1 MLIVGLTGGI
11 GSGKSTVS
19 RTLHESHK
27 LTIVDA
33 DLISKEVVN
42 PGRKAYIRILDAF
55 ADEIPDL
62 VDPSN
67 GSLNRA
73 ALGSAVFGNKEKLKR
88 LNSIVHPAVRKE
100 IIWQILQAYMSFQS
114 IVVLD
119 VPLLFEAGL
128 NKICGTTITVTCDKE
143 LQVKRIA
150 ARNSELSEDDIRK
163 RIDSQMSNEERNY
176 RSDVVIDNS
185 SGLDELKKSV
195 ASVVKEIR
203 PNVIFTL
210 LDLFPPFGLLSAI
223 YTFTLRTVSDR
234 FKGTKPLL
242 KND

>member
-11 GSGKSTVS
+11 GAGKSTVS
-19 RTLHESHK
+19 RTLRETHN

-33 DLISKEVVN
+33 DLIARDVVN
-42 PGRKAYIRILDAF
+42 PGRKAYNRILEAF
-55 ADEIPDL
+55 ADDIPDL
-62 VDPSN
+62 VNPKD

-73 ALGSAVFGNKEKLKR
+73 VLGNAVFGNKEKLKR

-100 IIWQILQAYMSFQS
+100 ILWQILQAYLRFQS
-114 IVVLD
+114 LVILD

-128 NKICGTTITVTCDKE
+128 NKICGTTVTVTCDKE

-150 ARNSELSEDDIRK
+150 ARNSELSEEDIRK
-163 RIDSQMSNEERNY
+163 RIESQMTNEERNY
-176 RSDVVIDNS
+176 RSDLVIDNS
-185 SGLDELKKSV
+185 SSLDDLQKCV

-203 PNVIFTL
+203 PNLILTL
-210 LDLFPPFGLLSAI
+210 LDLFPPFGLLSAL
-223 YTFTLRTVSDR
+223 YTFTLRTIRDKY
-234 FKGTKPLL
+234 KGTKPLI